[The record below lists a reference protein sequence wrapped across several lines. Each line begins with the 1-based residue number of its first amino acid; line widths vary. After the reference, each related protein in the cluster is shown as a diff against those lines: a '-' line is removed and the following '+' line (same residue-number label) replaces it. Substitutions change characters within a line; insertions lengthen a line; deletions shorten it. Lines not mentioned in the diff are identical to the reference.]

1 MEQRGFFNETKS
13 NEYSNKFLNE
23 YMSKVLDEYKNG
35 EIIKKDIIVI
45 SEKHFNNNNGFGI
58 YRCINIDDDEEKQFT
73 IKGNSVSQLLIGQS
87 YQVKGK
93 VCTNTYN
100 GFTEKQLSIINI
112 HAIRPINKRGIVSYL
127 QSLKGLKTKAEL
139 IYDTYGNQSIEML
152 LNNPLE
158 VSKRIGG
165 IGKKSV
171 LKWQEQLKDLQDSQS
186 TIAKLLDF
194 GLTIKQ
200 ARKLYSDY
208 NDSIIDEIEKNPY
221 FLAAKVKGYG
231 FKSCDRIAKNMGYD
245 LKSNF
250 RLSEGIIYTLNEAST
265 EGHSFLPLNVLIER
279 CKDVLDGKLTVEEM
293 KEYAKSENE
302 KEYYSY
308 GNKKAE
314 IDIKKVR
321 ELLNLYNQEKDYFK
335 RDQYRYVYVDI
346 EECDIV
352 LQFESL
358 KKKKIIIENV
368 DDVIRVYLVNL
379 YYDELSVA
387 YNVLRLS
394 NEEYFPTYVNIEQE
408 LDKYLK
414 SENIILEE
422 KQRKAVL
429 EFSKY
434 KSGFYVLNGSAGCG
448 KTFTL
453 KIILDMLR
461 LQFRRCRKDMKVKVF
476 APTGKAAKVATK
488 ATGLS
493 CSTVH
498 RGLGYSPVE
507 GFSYNKENPL
517 KTDVLIVDES
527 SMLDVFLT
535 RNLLEAIETGTK
547 VIFIGDTKQLP
558 SVGPGNVLKDII
570 ESQKIKTV
578 TLNVVKR
585 QDLLSDIL
593 RNANNIIDKK
603 MIINYNNTN
612 DAFVIFK
619 ETPFETQDYIMRSIR
634 RVIKTK
640 NFNLEDIQVLCP
652 QKSSSIGTITMN
664 YLIQKEFNPDNNDI
678 VVLNKKFE
686 LKTQYETKEVCLN
699 YKKNDKVIH
708 MKNNYDMEWY
718 TKNENG
724 EYIKDKFTGITNG
737 ETGVIQDII
746 KIKENSGDTFIRII
760 VRYEDKYVFYD
771 DVFDELEHA
780 YALTIHKSQ
789 GSQWK
794 AVIIPILNQN
804 FKMLDNNLLYTAYTR
819 AEEFNVV
826 IGQNN
831 AIAYAINNS
840 KIITRYTSLKDKL
853 IS

>member
-1 MEQRGFFNETKS
+1 MKQESFLSFQEKNLDQYMS
-13 NEYSNKFLNE
+13 KFLN
-23 YMSKVLDEYKNG
+23 KYKNG
-35 EIIKKDIIVI
+35 EIIKKNIII
-45 SEKHFNNNNGFGI
+45 SDEKHFNNNNGFGI
-58 YRCINIDDDEEKQFT
+58 YRCFEIEDEEENLFT
-73 IKGNSVSQLLIGQS
+73 IKGNLISRLISGQS

-93 VCTNTYN
+93 VCTNTY
-100 GFTEKQLSIINI
+100 GGLTEKQISIINI
-112 HAIRPINKRGIVSYL
+112 NAIRPINKRGIVSYL
-127 QSLKGLKTKAEL
+127 QSLKGLKSKAEL
-139 IYDTYGNQSIEML
+139 IYEIYGDKSIEML
-152 LNNPLE
+152 LEKPLE
-158 VSKRIGG
+158 VAKRIDG

-171 LKWQEQLKDLQDSQS
+171 LKWQDQLRNLQDSQS

-200 ARKLYSDY
+200 SRKLYADY
-208 NDSIIDEIEKNPY
+208 NDAIIDEIEKNPY
-221 FLAAKVKGYG
+221 FLAEKVKGYG

-265 EGHSFLPLNVLIER
+265 EGHSYLPLNVLISK
-279 CKDVLDGKLTVEEM
+279 CKEILDGKLTIEEM
-293 KEYAKSENE
+293 KEFAKSTKDEE
-302 KEYYSY
+302 IYSF
-308 GNKKAE
+308 G
-314 IDIKKVR
+314 DKKVSIDVNKVR
-321 ELLNLYNQEKDYFK
+321 NLLRLYNEEKDYFK
-335 RDQYRYVYVDI
+335 RDQYRYVFLDI

-352 LQFESL
+352 LQFENL

-368 DDVIRVYLVNL
+368 EDEVRVFLVNL
-379 YYDELSVA
+379 YYDELSIT
-387 YNVLRLS
+387 YNILRLS
-394 NEEYFPTYVNIEQE
+394 NEEYFPTYVDIEKE
-408 LDKYLK
+408 LNNYLR
-414 SENIILEE
+414 SEKITLEE
-422 KQRKAVL
+422 QQRKAVL

-461 LQFRRCRKDMKVKVF
+461 LQYRRGRKDMTVKVF

-488 ATGLS
+488 ATGLP

-517 KTDVLIVDES
+517 KTDVLIIDES
-527 SMLDVFLT
+527 SMLDVSLT
-535 RNLLEAIETGTK
+535 RNLLEAIQNGTK

-570 ESQKIKTV
+570 ESKKIKTV

-593 RNANNIIDKK
+593 KNANNIINKD
-603 MIINYNNTN
+603 MIVNYNNTN

-619 ETPFETQDYIMRSIR
+619 ETPFETQDYIIRSIK
-634 RVIKTK
+634 RVMKTR
-640 NFNLEDIQVLCP
+640 NFSLEDIQVLCP

-678 VVLNKKFE
+678 VVLNKKFQ
-686 LKTQYETKEVCLN
+686 LKTEYETKEICLN

-708 MKNNYDMEWY
+708 IKNNYDKEWY
-718 TKNENG
+718 TKNDAG
-724 EYIKDKFTGITNG
+724 EYIKDRFTGITNG
-737 ETGVIQDII
+737 ETGIIEDIC
-746 KIKENSGDTFIRII
+746 KIKENGDVFFRII
-760 VRYEDKYVFYD
+760 VKYEDKFVFYD

-826 IGQNN
+826 IGQNK
-831 AIAYAINNS
+831 AISYAIRNS

-853 IS
+853 IA